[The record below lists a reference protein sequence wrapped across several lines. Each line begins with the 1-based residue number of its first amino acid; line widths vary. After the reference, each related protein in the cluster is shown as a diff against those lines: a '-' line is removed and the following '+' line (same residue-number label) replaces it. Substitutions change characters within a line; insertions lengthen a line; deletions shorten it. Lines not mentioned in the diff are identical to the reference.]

1 MKLKKSKIIYV
12 DVDGTISYNP
22 ELPGFKDRHADYE
35 KAKPIPHRIAIINE
49 LYDEGH
55 IICYWTARGTVSGTD
70 YTELTKNQLLEW
82 GCKYHEVHVGNK
94 PHFDMYICDKS
105 YNSESWFHAQQAG
118 LP

>member
-35 KAKPIPHRIAIINE
+35 KAKPIPHRIAIINV

-55 IICYWTARGTVSGTD
+55 IICYWTARGTV
-70 YTELTKNQLLEW
+70 
-82 GCKYHEVHVGNK
+82 
-94 PHFDMYICDKS
+94 
-105 YNSESWFHAQQAG
+105 
-118 LP
+118 